1 MQIGEKRQGAVTII
15 RADGAL
21 AGEDAEQLGLVAST
35 ACANNLGRVVIDMS
49 AIPFVDSRGLEVL
62 LDLAEKAAEGG
73 RSLKLCSTNKT
84 VREVLAVT
92 GLVSNFEYF
101 DDTHSAVR
109 SFL

>member
-1 MQIGEKRQGAVTII
+1 MQIAEKRQGAVAII

-21 AGEDAEQLGLVAST
+21 VGEDAEKLARSVST
-35 ACANNLGRVVIDMS
+35 ASLNHLGRIVLDMS

-62 LDLAEKAAEGG
+62 LELAEKAAEGG
-73 RSLKLCSTNKT
+73 RLLKLCTMNKT
-84 VREVLAVT
+84 VRQVLELT
-92 GLVSNFEYF
+92 GLVSQFEYF